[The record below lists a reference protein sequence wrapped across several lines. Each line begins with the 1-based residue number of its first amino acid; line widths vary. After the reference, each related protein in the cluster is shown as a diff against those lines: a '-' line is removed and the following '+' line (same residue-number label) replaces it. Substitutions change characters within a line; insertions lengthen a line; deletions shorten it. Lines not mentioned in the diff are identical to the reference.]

1 MKIFCTRWC
10 LTAGIEEMEAESVP
24 QNGMVTV
31 KRQNGWP
38 YMESHIVY
46 LHGEGQDWH
55 RTREQAVVRANVVRV
70 KQIAAMNKQ
79 LAKLAVPFK

>member
-31 KRQNGWP
+31 KRPNGGSL
-38 YMESHIVY
+38 YI
-46 LHGEGQDWH
+46 HGEGRDWH
-55 RTREQAVVRANVVRV
+55 RTREQAVARANVVRV
-70 KQIAAMNKQ
+70 KKIAAVKKQ